1 MAGTDLDTTIIDGL
15 GVARWRVGG
24 IEAEAA
30 MLGQNTLV
38 ELCSTQMVGTD
49 SDTSIIDGLGVGGW
63 GVAGIEAKVTMLGQ
77 ILSDSQK
84 RTHYD
89 MYLLYRKKLLMQM
102 HSGQGSKLQI
112 YKSQAIVFKEMEV
125 VEWLKWCR
133 LTINNILAENKM
145 VVGTGYFDVFERD
158 FYSAIHA
165 TYYGP
170 KIQSMELLPDVV

>member
-1 MAGTDLDTTIIDGL
+1 M
-15 GVARWRVGG
+15 
-24 IEAEAA
+24 
-30 MLGQNTLV
+30 
-38 ELCSTQMVGTD
+38 
-49 SDTSIIDGLGVGGW
+49 
-63 GVAGIEAKVTMLGQ
+63 Q

-84 RTHYD
+84 RAHYD
-89 MYLLYRKKLLMQM
+89 MYLLSQKKLMQR